1 MIDQLIQ
8 LAAAGIGSLGFALLF
23 NLRGRRLFWA
33 SLGGVISWGV
43 YLVVMAFWPHEAGSY
58 LLAALLLTVYAEI
71 MARIQKAPVTV
82 YLVAGT
88 IPLIPGASLY
98 DMMLCG
104 HEHRMHMFDRND
116 ADLRFDASFPV
127 AVGSAVFI
135 GKNKCPYPEFEGA
148 SFICTG
154 FTIDN
159 GNIVIHATD
168 DNGHMARIY

>member
-98 DMMLCG
+98 RTMSYAVTGNWRMAMNNGVTTLLLAAAISGGILACMVLWNIFEMLM
-104 HEHRMHMFDRND
+104 R
-116 ADLRFDASFPV
+116 
-127 AVGSAVFI
+127 
-135 GKNKCPYPEFEGA
+135 KN
-148 SFICTG
+148 S
-154 FTIDN
+154 
-159 GNIVIHATD
+159 
-168 DNGHMARIY
+168 RS

>member
-98 DMMLCG
+98 RTMSYAVSANWRMAMNNGVKTLLLAAAISGGILACMVLWNIFEMLM
-104 HEHRMHMFDRND
+104 R
-116 ADLRFDASFPV
+116 
-127 AVGSAVFI
+127 
-135 GKNKCPYPEFEGA
+135 KN
-148 SFICTG
+148 S
-154 FTIDN
+154 
-159 GNIVIHATD
+159 
-168 DNGHMARIY
+168 RS

>member
-98 DMMLCG
+98 RTRSYAVTGNWRMAMNNGVTTLLLAAAISGGILACMVLWNIFEMLM
-104 HEHRMHMFDRND
+104 R
-116 ADLRFDASFPV
+116 
-127 AVGSAVFI
+127 
-135 GKNKCPYPEFEGA
+135 KN
-148 SFICTG
+148 S
-154 FTIDN
+154 
-159 GNIVIHATD
+159 
-168 DNGHMARIY
+168 RS